1 MPERGPSEEALVLS
15 AVVIVGAQF
24 GDEGKGKV
32 TNFLAAKA
40 DMVVRHQ
47 GGANA
52 GHTVVVG
59 ERTFKLHLIPSG
71 ILYPGKLS
79 VIANGV
85 VVDPEDLVAEM
96 DYLEAEGIRLD
107 GLRISTQA
115 HLVMPYHKRLDALQ
129 EGRRGESRI
138 GTTLRG
144 IGPAYTDKAG
154 RIGIRVGQL
163 LQPREFRALVHR
175 QVAEKNRIFVD
186 AGEEPDD
193 PDTVADRYLALGERL
208 RPYIVNT
215 PALINDALDKEQ
227 NVLFEGA
234 QGTLLDIDHGT
245 YPYVT
250 SSNPVAGGACIGAGV
265 GPTRI
270 DQVYGVLKAY
280 TSRVGDGPFPT
291 ELSGDLAHEIRE
303 RGQEYGTTTGRPR
316 RVGWLDGVALR
327 QAARVNG
334 MTGVAV
340 TRLDVLDGL
349 PTLQIATRYRLPDG
363 SVTTDFPDDLET
375 LAAAEPEYA
384 VTPGWDAPTTD
395 ARRLEDLPAAARHYL
410 DRIGEITG
418 VPVVLV
424 SVGAERARTIVT
436 GTLF

>member
-1 MPERGPSEEALVLS
+1 MS

-32 TNFLAAKA
+32 TDFLAAKA
-40 DMVVRHQ
+40 DVVVRHQ

-52 GHTVVVG
+52 GHTVVVDG
-59 ERTFKLHLIPSG
+59 RTFKLHLIPSG

-85 VVDPEDLVAEM
+85 VVDPEVLTGEV
-96 DYLEAEGIRLD
+96 DYLKSQGVAVD
-107 GLRISTQA
+107 GLRVSTQA
-115 HLVMPYHKRLDALQ
+115 HVVMPYHKRLDALQ
-129 EGRRGESRI
+129 EGRLGERKL

-144 IGPAYTDKAG
+144 IGPAYMDKAG
-154 RIGIRVGQL
+154 RTGIRVAEL
-163 LQPREFRALVHR
+163 MEPDHLRARVR
-175 QVAEKNRIFVD
+175 AQVEDKNRLLTSM
-186 AGEEPDD
+186 GEEPED
-193 PDTVADRYLALGERL
+193 ADAITDQYVALGERI
-208 RPYIVNT
+208 RPYMANT
-215 PALINDALDKEQ
+215 PAIINDALDKEM

-250 SSNPVAGGACIGAGV
+250 SSHPVAGGACIGAGV

-270 DQVYGVLKAY
+270 NQVYGVLKAY

-291 ELSGDLAHEIRE
+291 ELADPLAHELRE
-303 RGQEYGTTTGRPR
+303 RGHEYGTTTGRPR
-316 RVGWLDGVALR
+316 RVGWLDGIALR

-334 MTGVAV
+334 MTGVVV

-349 PTLQIATRYRLPDG
+349 PTLQIAVRYRLPDG
-363 SVTTDFPDDLET
+363 KVLTDFPERVET
-375 LAAAEPEYA
+375 LAEVKAEYA
-384 VTPGWDAPTTD
+384 TMPGWDSSTQD
-395 ARRLEDLPAAARHYL
+395 VRRLEDLPAAARHYL

-418 VPVVLV
+418 VPVVMV
-424 SVGAERARTIVT
+424 SVGAERTHTIT
-436 GTLF
+436 AGPLY

>member
-1 MPERGPSEEALVLS
+1 MS

-52 GHTVVVG
+52 GHTVVV
-59 ERTFKLHLIPSG
+59 EDRTFKLHLIPSG
-71 ILYPGKLS
+71 ILYPGKVS

-85 VVDPEDLVAEM
+85 VVDPEDLVTEM
-96 DYLEAEGIRLD
+96 DYLQSEGVRLD

-129 EGRRGESRI
+129 EGRRGDARI

-144 IGPAYTDKAG
+144 IGPAYMDKAG
-154 RIGIRVGQL
+154 RTGIRVGQL
-163 LQPREFRALVHR
+163 LSPGEFRELVHQ
-175 QVAEKNRIFVD
+175 QVAEKNRLFVD

-193 PDTVADRYLALGERL
+193 PDAVADRYLELGERL
-208 RPYIVNT
+208 KPYVVNT
-215 PALINDALDKEQ
+215 PALINDALDKEK

-250 SSNPVAGGACIGAGV
+250 SSHPLAGGACIGAGV

-291 ELSGDLAHEIRE
+291 ELSGGLAHEIRE
-303 RGQEYGTTTGRPR
+303 RGHEYGTTTGRPR

-334 MTGVAV
+334 MTGIAV

-349 PTLQIATRYRLPDG
+349 PTLQIATRYRLADG
-363 SVTTDFPDDLET
+363 SVTADFPEDLAV
-375 LAAAEPEYA
+375 LASAEPVYA
-384 VTPGWDAPTTD
+384 VTPGWDAPTTG

-410 DRIGEITG
+410 DRIGEIAG
-418 VPVVLV
+418 VKVVMV

-436 GTLF
+436 GSLY